1 MPTKCRS
8 RGARFDSLVGDFDIL
23 VAFGVEVAEVEAGVD
38 ATGLTLAGAGAG
50 AGAGPVDVDMVFGTY
65 TEGRGRRDDGQINR
79 FAAGKDV
86 NRRRPALPPSQ
97 LSTMRAPPRCWHVR
111 SLCTTT
117 LTLLLVSLP
126 TAASL
131 LPSSH
136 AFVVVSSPIP
146 STTTRF
152 AAFSARPRR
161 HPPVHLLGRRSID
174 RSKSRRGMRGGR
186 RRFSTTAHVSSSS
199 SLFSVLD
206 ERDAEA
212 ERGALSNEE
221 ISRYSRHLVLGN
233 VGMSGQSALRNSSV
247 LVIGAGGLGSP
258 CLLYLAAAGIGHIGI
273 VDADVVDES
282 NLQRQVIHGTSTI
295 GMSKCESAKRRILDI
310 NPHVNVRVYEEE
322 FTSDTANRI
331 LGDGFSRDV
340 PKWNVVVDGSDNFP
354 TKYLINDACDMHGL
368 PWVYSAVLAFEG
380 QVSTFNYM
388 NVGPNYRDLLPAPPP
403 PGDVPSC
410 AEGGVLGVLPGT
422 MGCIQATE
430 VIKIILGMDGRGLLN
445 GRCLTFDALTMKFGE
460 VGISRSP
467 DRRRATELID
477 YQGFCAGPSTATP
490 PKRMTSAKE
499 GGMGRVITT
508 GGGRTMDEAPTDDGS
523 DGGDDDFIPIGPID
537 CLEKLTGG
545 WSPWVLDVRLK
556 AENDIVSLPFTDIVV
571 PYREV
576 GREHIPK
583 DGEVLIYCKGG
594 ARGKKACNR
603 LIGLGVDPRRLYN
616 LEGGIL
622 RWQKEVDPQMPR
634 Y

>member
-1 MPTKCRS
+1 
-8 RGARFDSLVGDFDIL
+8 
-23 VAFGVEVAEVEAGVD
+23 
-38 ATGLTLAGAGAG
+38 
-50 AGAGPVDVDMVFGTY
+50 
-65 TEGRGRRDDGQINR
+65 
-79 FAAGKDV
+79 
-86 NRRRPALPPSQ
+86 
-97 LSTMRAPPRCWHVR
+97 MRVPPRGWHVL
-111 SLCTTT
+111 SPSIAS
-117 LTLLLVSLP
+117 LTLLLASPP
-126 TAASL
+126 TAAYL

-136 AFVVVSSPIP
+136 ASVVVS
-146 STTTRF
+146 TRVAVA
-152 AAFSARPRR
+152 AAFSARPRQ
-161 HPPVHLLGRRSID
+161 PPVVHLGRRSLD
-174 RSKSRRGMRGGR
+174 QSKSRRGMGGGR
-186 RRFSTTAHVSSSS
+186 RRLSTTSHASSPSPSSSPS
-199 SLFSVLD
+199 ID
-206 ERDAEA
+206 EKEGG
-212 ERGALSNEE
+212 RGAALTNEE
-221 ISRYSRHLVLGN
+221 ISRYSRHLVLGS
-233 VGMSGQSALRNSSV
+233 VGMSGQCALKNSCV

-258 CLLYLAAAGIGHIGI
+258 CLLYLAAAGVGHIGI

-295 GMSKCESAKRRILDI
+295 GMSKCESARRRILDI
-310 NPHVNVRVYEEE
+310 NPHVRVRVYEEE
-322 FTSDTANRI
+322 FTSVTASRI
-331 LGDGFSRDV
+331 LGDGFSVDM
-340 PKWNVVVDGSDNFP
+340 PTWNVVVDGSDNFP

-388 NVGPNYRDLLPAPPP
+388 NVGPNYRDLLPTPPP

-430 VIKIILGMDGRGLLN
+430 AIKIILGMDGRGLLS

-460 VGISRSP
+460 VGITRSP

-490 PKRMTSAKE
+490 PKRAISAKE
-499 GGMGRVITT
+499 DSAT

-523 DGGDDDFIPIGPID
+523 GGGGDDDYIPIGPID

-583 DGEVLIYCKGG
+583 DGEILIYCKGG
-594 ARGKKACNR
+594 VRGKKACNR